1 MNRINEHLLS
11 YLGSRGACTASELS
25 AAMKISQPTLSRA
38 ITSLGQQRIVRIG
51 RARSTRYA
59 RRSERPGNECPLYL
73 IDESGQAVHLGVLY
87 ELSRGEWHFQQ
98 DSPWKSLRGD
108 AFRDGVYPGL
118 PWFLQDMRPCGFLG
132 RCFAHSHAQALQASR
147 NPTDWS
153 DALVLEALRRFGQDM
168 LGALIV
174 GRDMLEQV
182 RSLADHGRESL
193 SETEIPQAYPQ
204 MAAQALA
211 GEWPGSSAAGEQ
223 PKFTATVMGSGGE
236 IRHVLVKFS
245 GDMKLPESRR
255 WSDLLRAENL
265 ANRVLSEE
273 GLLCAQSRIICS
285 AGRTFLE
292 SDRFDRCGATG
303 RRAVVSLEAL
313 DAAYVG
319 VNGLPWNRAAVALRD
334 AGWLSAADAEH
345 LTLFWWFGMLTGN
358 TDMHYGNISFYLD
371 PNPPLRLAPL
381 YDMVPM
387 FYRPGLEG
395 KLPSD
400 VLKLAPPPPEELP
413 IWRVAADLA
422 RKYWEQIAHDHDF
435 SSDFRDIAVKNR
447 VAVSTGIERDVQ

>member
-1 MNRINEHLLS
+1 
-11 YLGSRGACTASELS
+11 
-25 AAMKISQPTLSRA
+25 MKISQPTLSRA
-38 ITSLGQQRIVRIG
+38 ITSLGPQRIVRIG

-59 RRSERPGNECPLYL
+59 RRSERPGNECPIYL

-98 DSPWKSLRGD
+98 DYPWKSLRGD
-108 AFRDGVYPGL
+108 VFRDGLYPEL

-147 NPTDWS
+147 NPDDWS

-174 GRDMLEQV
+174 GREMLEQV
-182 RSLADHGRESL
+182 RSLADHGREAL
-193 SETEIPQAYPQ
+193 SETETHRAYPQ
-204 MAAQALA
+204 MAEQALA

-245 GDMKLPESRR
+245 GNMKLPESRR

-265 ANRVLSEE
+265 ANQVLSEE
-273 GLLCAQSRIICS
+273 GLLCARSRIICS

-292 SDRFDRCGATG
+292 SDRFDRCGAAG

-313 DAAYVG
+313 DAAYLG

-334 AGWLSAADAEH
+334 SGWLSAADAEH
-345 LTLFWWFGMLTGN
+345 LTLLWWFGVLTGN
-358 TDMHYGNISFYLD
+358 TDMHYGNIAFYLD

-400 VLKLAPPPPEELP
+400 LLKLALPPPEELP
-413 IWRVAADLA
+413 SWRVAADSA
-422 RKYWEQIAHDHDF
+422 RKYWEQLAHDQDV
-435 SSDFRDIAVKNR
+435 SSGFRDIAAKNR
-447 VAVSTGIERDVQ
+447 VALSAVIERGAQL

>member
-1 MNRINEHLLS
+1 
-11 YLGSRGACTASELS
+11 
-25 AAMKISQPTLSRA
+25 MKISQPTLSRA
-38 ITSLGQQRIVRIG
+38 ITSLGPQRIVRIG

-59 RRSERPGNECPLYL
+59 RRSERPGNECPIYL

-87 ELSRGEWHFQQ
+87 ELCRGEWQFQQ

-108 AFRDGVYPGL
+108 VFRDGLYPGL

-147 NPTDWS
+147 NPDDWS

-174 GRDMLEQV
+174 GREMLEQV
-182 RSLADHGRESL
+182 RSLADRGREAL
-193 SETEIPQAYPQ
+193 TETETPRAYPQ
-204 MAAQALA
+204 MAEQALA

-223 PKFTATVMGSGGE
+223 PKFTAAVLGSGGE

-265 ANRVLSEE
+265 ANRVLSEK
-273 GLLCAQSRIICS
+273 GLLCARSRIICS

-292 SDRFDRCGATG
+292 SDRFDRCGAAG

-313 DAAYVG
+313 DAAYLG

-345 LTLFWWFGMLTGN
+345 LTFLWWFGVLTGN
-358 TDMHYGNISFYLD
+358 TDMHYGNIAFYLD

-400 VLKLAPPPPEELP
+400 LLKLALPPPEELP
-413 IWRVAADLA
+413 SWRVAADSA
-422 RKYWEQIAHDHDF
+422 RKYWEQIAHDQDV
-435 SSDFRDIAVKNR
+435 SSGFRDIAAKNR
-447 VAVSTGIERDVQ
+447 VALSAVIERVAQL

>member
-1 MNRINEHLLS
+1 MS
-11 YLGSRGACTASELS
+11 YLGSHGTCTASELS
-25 AAMKISQPTLSRA
+25 TAMKISQPTLSRA
-38 ITSLGQQRIVRIG
+38 ITSLGPQRIVRIG

-59 RRSERPGNECPLYL
+59 RRSERPGNECPIYL

-87 ELSRGEWHFQQ
+87 ELCRGEWQFQQ

-108 AFRDGVYPGL
+108 VFRDGLYPGL

-147 NPTDWS
+147 NPDDWS

-174 GRDMLEQV
+174 GREMLEQV
-182 RSLADHGRESL
+182 RSLADRGREAL
-193 SETEIPQAYPQ
+193 TETETPRAYPQ
-204 MAAQALA
+204 MAEQALA

-223 PKFTATVMGSGGE
+223 PKFTATVLGSGGE

-265 ANRVLSEE
+265 ANRVLSEK
-273 GLLCAQSRIICS
+273 GLLCARSRIICS

-292 SDRFDRCGATG
+292 SDRFDRCGAAG

-313 DAAYVG
+313 DAAYLG

-345 LTLFWWFGMLTGN
+345 LTFLWWFGVLTGN
-358 TDMHYGNISFYLD
+358 TDMHYGNIAFYLD

-400 VLKLAPPPPEELP
+400 LLKLALPPPEELP
-413 IWRVAADLA
+413 SWRVAADSA
-422 RKYWEQIAHDHDF
+422 RKYWEQIAHDQDV
-435 SSDFRDIAVKNR
+435 SSGFRDIAAKNR
-447 VAVSTGIERDVQ
+447 VALSAVIERVAQL

>member
-1 MNRINEHLLS
+1 
-11 YLGSRGACTASELS
+11 
-25 AAMKISQPTLSRA
+25 MKISQPTLSRA
-38 ITSLGQQRIVRIG
+38 ITSLGPQRIVRIG

-59 RRSERPGNECPLYL
+59 RRSERPGNECPIYL

-87 ELSRGEWHFQQ
+87 ELCRGEWQFQQ

-108 AFRDGVYPGL
+108 VFRDGLYPGL

-147 NPTDWS
+147 NPDDWS

-174 GRDMLEQV
+174 GREMLEQV
-182 RSLADHGRESL
+182 RSLADHGREAL
-193 SETEIPQAYPQ
+193 TETETPRAYPQ
-204 MAAQALA
+204 MAEQALA

-223 PKFTATVMGSGGE
+223 PKFTATVLGSGGE

-255 WSDLLRAENL
+255 RSDLLRAENL
-265 ANRVLSEE
+265 ANRVLSEK
-273 GLLCAQSRIICS
+273 GLLCARSRIICS

-292 SDRFDRCGATG
+292 SDRFDRCGAAG

-313 DAAYVG
+313 DAAYLG

-345 LTLFWWFGMLTGN
+345 LTFLWWFGVLTGN
-358 TDMHYGNISFYLD
+358 TDMHYGNIAFYLD

-400 VLKLAPPPPEELP
+400 LLKLALPPPEELP
-413 IWRVAADLA
+413 SWRVAADSA
-422 RKYWEQIAHDHDF
+422 RKYWEQIAHDQDV
-435 SSDFRDIAVKNR
+435 SSGFRDIAAKNR
-447 VAVSTGIERDVQ
+447 VALSAVIERVAQL

>member
-1 MNRINEHLLS
+1 MS
-11 YLGSRGACTASELS
+11 YLGSHGTCTASELS
-25 AAMKISQPTLSRA
+25 TAMKISQPTLSRA
-38 ITSLGQQRIVRIG
+38 ITSLGPQRIVRIG

-59 RRSERPGNECPLYL
+59 RRSERPGNECPIYL

-87 ELSRGEWHFQQ
+87 ELCRGEWQFQQ

-108 AFRDGVYPGL
+108 VFRDGLYPGL

-147 NPTDWS
+147 NPDDWS

-174 GRDMLEQV
+174 GREMLEQV
-182 RSLADHGRESL
+182 RSLADHGREAL
-193 SETEIPQAYPQ
+193 TETETPRAYPQ
-204 MAAQALA
+204 MAEQALA

-223 PKFTATVMGSGGE
+223 PKFTAAVLGSGGE

-265 ANRVLSEE
+265 ANRVLSEK
-273 GLLCAQSRIICS
+273 GLLCARSRIICS

-292 SDRFDRCGATG
+292 SDRFDRCGAAG

-313 DAAYVG
+313 DAAYLG

-345 LTLFWWFGMLTGN
+345 LTFLWWFGVLTGN
-358 TDMHYGNISFYLD
+358 TDMHYGNIAFYLD

-400 VLKLAPPPPEELP
+400 LLKFALPPPEELP
-413 IWRVAADLA
+413 SWRVAADSA
-422 RKYWEQIAHDHDF
+422 RKYWEQIAHDQDV
-435 SSDFRDIAVKNR
+435 SSGFRDIAAKNR
-447 VAVSTGIERDVQ
+447 VALSAVIERVAQL

>member
-1 MNRINEHLLS
+1 
-11 YLGSRGACTASELS
+11 
-25 AAMKISQPTLSRA
+25 MKVSQPTLSRA
-38 ITSLGQQRIVRIG
+38 IKALGQQRIVRMG

-73 IDESGQAVHLGVLY
+73 IDESGLAVHLGVLY
-87 ELSRGEWHFQQ
+87 ELSRGEWLFQQ
-98 DSPWKSLRGD
+98 DSPWKSLRGEV
-108 AFRDGVYPGL
+108 FRDGLYPGL

-132 RCFAHSHAQALQASR
+132 RCFAHAHAQALQASR
-147 NPTDWS
+147 NPADWS
-153 DALVLEALRRFGQDM
+153 DVLVLEALRRFGQDM

-182 RSLADHGRESL
+182 RSLADHGLKAL
-193 SETEIPQAYPQ
+193 SEREIPQAYPQ
-204 MAAQALA
+204 MAEQVLA

-245 GDMKLPESRR
+245 GDMKLPEARR
-255 WSDLLRAENL
+255 WADLLRAEHL
-265 ANRVLSEE
+265 ANRVLSEA
-273 GLLCAQSRIICS
+273 GLLCARSRMICS
-285 AGRTFLE
+285 AGQTFLE
-292 SDRFDRCGATG
+292 SDRFDRCGAAG

-334 AGWLSAADAEH
+334 GGWLSAADAEH
-345 LTLFWWFGMLTGN
+345 LTLFWWFGVLTGN
-358 TDMHYGNISFYLD
+358 TDMHYGNIAFYLD

-387 FYRPGLEG
+387 SYRPGLEG

-400 VLKLAPPPPEELP
+400 ALRLTPPPPEELP
-413 IWRVAADLA
+413 IWRLAAAIA
-422 RKYWEQIAHDHDF
+422 RNYWEQIARDHDF
-435 SSDFRDIAVKNR
+435 SSDFRDVAVKNR
-447 VAVSTGIERDVQ
+447 AAVSAGEVSVRRRS